1 MSFPIKE
8 LIPELHKI
16 YKAYEKLWK
25 VDVTMYEIQDAR
37 LIFPVLKESLLT
49 DLCRGIKEIF
59 QNEPSLLKIN
69 ENCLIMGDLH
79 GHILDLFRVLR
90 KFGPPPKTNYVILG
104 DLVDRGEFSLETVTL
119 VFVLKALYPKNVYI
133 VRGNHEFPAMFQYHG
148 FSAQVEDM
156 YGNHMVTYAFAN
168 AFSFL
173 PFGALVFG
181 KILCVHGGIGKGFTC
196 ITQLDDV
203 TRPVVN
209 YDYDPVI
216 SCVWSDP
223 KNDVG
228 EGFIESTRG
237 IAYFFGKQALN
248 NFLNT
253 QGLTLLVRGHEP
265 CENGI
270 KEMFDGKLITVF
282 GASNYCNYSNNKS
295 GVLMVTKNGTLTT
308 PTVFSPIKYVYRNSA
323 VFSSLET
330 GTQPHSSTVTRS
342 TLGVASQRSL
352 PQLSKTAS
360 SGKTPTGLRPTIRQ
374 TAQNMSGNTARGRL
388 SLNSSTYFS
397 RSSPELVPRAVK
409 SSRNKYPVREP
420 NYAPDNPRLAN
431 EGAIHPQP
439 PTGNHSSP
447 PPKRARRY

>member
-8 LIPELHKI
+8 LIPEINKI

-25 VDVTMYEIQDAR
+25 VDVAMYEIHDAR

-49 DLCRGIKEIF
+49 DLCRGVKEIF

-79 GHILDLFRVLR
+79 GHILDLFRVLK

-148 FSAQVEDM
+148 FSSQIEDM

-173 PFGALVFG
+173 PFGALVCG

-196 ITQLDDV
+196 ITQLDEV

-209 YDYDPVI
+209 YDFDPVI

-223 KNDVG
+223 KVDVG

-237 IAYFFGKQALN
+237 IAYFFGKQALL

-265 CENGI
+265 CDNGI

-282 GASNYCNYSNNKS
+282 GASNYCNYANNKS
-295 GVLMVTKNGTLTT
+295 GVLMVTKNGTVTT
-308 PTVFSPIKYVYRNSA
+308 PTVFSPIKYIYRNSA
-323 VFSSLET
+323 VFSSFGGGAAPQT
-330 GTQPHSSTVTRS
+330 TVSRPTP
-342 TLGVASQRSL
+342 GVNSQRSL
-352 PQLSKTAS
+352 PQLSKTGTVI
-360 SGKTPTGLRPTIRQ
+360 SGRTATAVKPSLRQ
-374 TAQNMSGNTARGRL
+374 TSGNPANSSRGRL
-388 SLNSSTYFS
+388 SLNSSAYYS
-397 RSSPELVPRAVK
+397 RSSGELVPRQIK
-409 SSRNKYPVREP
+409 SSRNKFPVREP
-420 NYAPDNPRLAN
+420 PHSAVDNPRLN
-431 EGAIHPQP
+431 DIHP
-439 PTGNHSSP
+439 PTVEHTSP